1 MEKNTTI
8 GLHLAKMGAKRRAR
22 SSLTELDNMEDNGKW
37 VRVEGEVKE
46 LGKLLAQHSGSVEA
60 VNQPRRA
67 Q

>member
-22 SSLTELDNMEDNGKW
+22 SSLTELDNMEDNGKR

-46 LGKLLAQHSGSVEA
+46 LGKLLAQHSGSAEA

>member
-46 LGKLLAQHSGSVEA
+46 LGKLLAQHFRSAEA

>member
-8 GLHLAKMGAKRRAR
+8 GLHLAKMEAKRRAR

-46 LGKLLAQHSGSVEA
+46 LGKLLAQHSGSAEA

>member
-46 LGKLLAQHSGSVEA
+46 LGKLLAQHLGSAEA